1 MGFIITSNNKFGICD
16 TITEGH
22 DIISSLPGY
31 GAFVMYVRTGD
42 MIYAFLSETTSTTDI
57 PKTSTVSPTV
67 TPISDTTT
75 SSTSTTSTSTL
86 PTTTSTRIKIYH
98 YKVYKVYNNDTTLIY
113 NCKDD
118 AGRIFSSANDARDNA
133 YKYLYE
139 LKYNYP
145 CDYFTIKIY
154 WERYN
159 AQNVIESSLEE
170 SFTYVYTTSTS
181 TTSKPFMVICD
192 NCGHEYS
199 RFGLNNNDGCPK
211 CGHMFHTYK

>member
-42 MIYAFLSETTSTTDI
+42 MIYAFLSEITSTTDI

-67 TPISDTTT
+67 TPISDTT
-75 SSTSTTSTSTL
+75 STTSTSTL
-86 PTTTSTRIKIYH
+86 STTSTRIKMYH
-98 YKVYKVYNNDTTLIY
+98 YRVYNVYNNDTTLIY
-113 NCKDD
+113 NCKND
-118 AGRIFSSANDARDNA
+118 AGLIFSSANDARDNA
-133 YKYLYE
+133 YKYLHE

-145 CDYFTIKIY
+145 CDYFTIKIC
-154 WERYN
+154 WEKYN
-159 AQNVIESSLEE
+159 AQNVIESGLEE

-199 RFGLNNNDGCPK
+199 RYNLNNNDGCPK
-211 CGHMFHTYK
+211 CGHMFYTYK

>member
-16 TITEGH
+16 TSIEGH
-22 DIISSLPGY
+22 DFINSMPGN

-42 MIYAFLSETTSTTDI
+42 MIYAFLSEIASTTDI

-86 PTTTSTRIKIYH
+86 PTTTSTRIKMY
-98 YKVYKVYNNDTTLIY
+98 YYMVYNVYNNDTTLIY
-113 NCKDD
+113 SCKDD
-118 AGRIFSSANDARDNA
+118 AGLTFSSANNARDNA
-133 YKYLYE
+133 YKYLCE

-159 AQNVIESSLEE
+159 AQNVIESDLEE
-170 SFTYVYTTSTS
+170 SFTYVYTT

-199 RFGLNNNDGCPK
+199 RFGLNNNNGCPK
-211 CGHMFHTYK
+211 CGHMFYTYK